1 MPTNKT
7 QSPPEPSRP
16 PGGPTSP
23 PPPRAKTGGS
33 LGPAIRPR
41 LRQLELISA
50 ILFEVDRQGVKSV
63 SWDELQVI
71 REAADAIVAAV
82 GRDDPTTEAGDAK

>member
-1 MPTNKT
+1 
-7 QSPPEPSRP
+7 
-16 PGGPTSP
+16 
-23 PPPRAKTGGS
+23 
-33 LGPAIRPR
+33 

-82 GRDDPTTEAGDAK
+82 GQDDPTTEAGDAK

>member
-1 MPTNKT
+1 MPTNRP

-23 PPPRAKTGGS
+23 PTPRATTGGN

-82 GRDDPTTEAGDAK
+82 GHDDPTTEAGDAK